1 MLNKGFRIV
10 WVKVHINDK
19 KSFHLNLPISFYAF
33 EELLDCFMDLLN
45 FACFFEP
52 HNYKP
57 AFSTLSMHTIRDL
70 LEALIKLFDSITFTE
85 PYDLVEVELEN
96 VRVSVRIR

>member
-1 MLNKGFRIV
+1 MLNRGFRIV
-10 WVKVHINDK
+10 WVKVHINN

-45 FACFFEP
+45 FVCFFEP

-57 AFSTLSMHTIRDL
+57 AYSALSMHTIREL
-70 LEALIKLFDSITFTE
+70 LYALIKLFDSITFTE
-85 PYDLVEVELEN
+85 PYDLVDVEVEN
-96 VRVSVRIR
+96 VKVSIRIR